1 MMENTRK
8 LYVPEVEF
16 EQLAKDMIANLNGDR
31 LSDYFVLARGLS
43 DKDAEVSVSLIEE
56 KSELDPGEAHYTIP
70 LIDGVNGDG
79 ESMIYHTQ
87 GLSEKSLIRLLQ
99 NIWTELTNA
108 DGQCG
113 PAPEYVDKAAE
124 FNYLKSYIMGA
135 CLDDETSVT
144 FLYALWVAY
153 CLHQNICIDS
163 IDCEVAL
170 MELWKALEESDG
182 GEVSHW
188 EDFFAFREDMCRDLR

>member
-70 LIDGVNGDG
+70 LIDGVNGLSSGFCVMACAIFGVFFYCVGNVPMVLLAAVSAGALIPFFSITSLDG
-79 ESMIYHTQ
+79 LRACSSVIAVRWLWA
-87 GLSEKSLIRLLQ
+87 LSCRSSFARC
-99 NIWTELTNA
+99 
-108 DGQCG
+108 CG
-113 PAPEYVDKAAE
+113 PMWDVPCVLAMD
-124 FNYLKSYIMGA
+124 
-135 CLDDETSVT
+135 
-144 FLYALWVAY
+144 
-153 CLHQNICIDS
+153 
-163 IDCEVAL
+163 
-170 MELWKALEESDG
+170 
-182 GEVSHW
+182 
-188 EDFFAFREDMCRDLR
+188 